1 MVPSRLTV
9 TVAAAY
15 DGTIAQAHERIGL
28 VNATSEI
35 SCAAAA

>member
-1 MVPSRLTV
+1 MTV
-9 TVAAAY
+9 AVAAAY
-15 DGTIAQAHERIGL
+15 NGTIAQAHERIGP